1 MSRLKLENLF
11 ADDENLDPTALPDYT
26 TLDFVS
32 NGSHIYGEIMWPSSN
47 IEKPHPC
54 VIMLHGFPGTA
65 RNDDI
70 SHALCRIGCVVIV
83 PHNRGAWGSEG
94 KYTITHCI
102 EKPRSVPVFPR
113 SKTFV
118 LGLKLM
124 MLGLSPFFT
133 PIHKKN
139 VPSTLHKAV

>member
-11 ADDENLDPTALPDYT
+11 ADDEILDPTAFPDYT
-26 TLDFVS
+26 TLHFVS

-54 VIMLHGFPGTA
+54 VIMLHGFP
-65 RNDDI
+65 
-70 SHALCRIGCVVIV
+70 
-83 PHNRGAWGSEG
+83 AWGSEG

-118 LGLKLM
+118 LDLKLM

-139 VPSTLHKAV
+139 VPPTLHKEV

>member
-1 MSRLKLENLF
+1 MCRKPGGYMAGLELENLF

-26 TLDFVS
+26 TLHFVS

-47 IEKPHPC
+47 IEKP
-54 VIMLHGFPGTA
+54 
-65 RNDDI
+65 
-70 SHALCRIGCVVIV
+70 
-83 PHNRGAWGSEG
+83 
-94 KYTITHCI
+94 
-102 EKPRSVPVFPR
+102 RSIPVFPR

-139 VPSTLHKAV
+139 VPPTLHKAV